1 MKDVEEGKP
10 HHIIN
15 CWMKVKKVM
24 NSMCKKKNKGLQS
37 DEEVDKVVRIPANRC
52 WMELFKLLPCN

>member
-1 MKDVEEGKP
+1 
-10 HHIIN
+10 
-15 CWMKVKKVM
+15 MKVKKVM